1 MEAPSSLSKE
11 AVLQLTVVQ
20 LRRELAARG
29 APVGGR
35 KLELQQRLLACTA
48 SANTEETQTIS
59 ETTSAGQDALVDASR
74 SVPEPVERE
83 APSNAE
89 RSTKTAR
96 SELTCSS
103 LDTGSVDRATASTA
117 ARASASPEANQV
129 PEQPAVL
136 RRKRRWQ
143 AANDEE
149 AASALKK
156 ALVEPVPMASERH
169 GQVDAADKI
178 ASDRVASSNV
188 ANVAESEIVGVEA
201 RTWPPEEQRPV
212 ASSITLRTPFML
224 LDRCVTDATPCLVSC
239 RHNKKLYGT
248 LRAYDK
254 HFNLIMEHVREIW
267 QESKP
272 DNSVDLRE
280 RFIPR
285 LFVRGDG
292 VIFIVRPGF
301 MGFSEDETHRG

>member
-1 MEAPSSLSKE
+1 MKAPSSLSKE

-48 SANTEETQTIS
+48 STNTEKTQTFS
-59 ETTSAGQDALVDASR
+59 ETTPAGQDAPVDASR
-74 SVPEPVERE
+74 SVPEPIKRE
-83 APSNAE
+83 APSDAE
-89 RSTKTAR
+89 RSTKIAR

-103 LDTGSVDRATASTA
+103 LDTGTVDRATVSTA
-117 ARASASPEANQV
+117 ARASASPEANQAL
-129 PEQPAVL
+129 EQPAVA

-143 AANDEE
+143 AASDEE

-156 ALVEPVPMASERH
+156 ALVEPVSTTSGRLGLA
-169 GQVDAADKI
+169 DAADNV
-178 ASDRVASSNV
+178 ASGRVASSNV
-188 ANVAESEIVGVEA
+188 ANVAESEIVGVKA

-212 ASSITLRTPFML
+212 ASSMTPRTPFML
-224 LDRCVTDATPCLVSC
+224 LDRCITDAAPCLVSC

-301 MGFSEDETHRG
+301 MGFSEDETH